1 MIGMRETRLSRTRY
15 ASTDSTPLDELVQ
28 GVRERSRAAFA
39 SLHEQM
45 ADPLFAFAR
54 NLLRERQAAED
65 AVQQTFLELVQSAD
79 KIKGDGRSLR
89 AWLYRSVRYNC
100 LDEIRR
106 RERRPE
112 TPVATLPDTP
122 APADVTHVLDPDL
135 EAAMGLLTEQQRTV
149 MFLRHVVGLSGAE
162 TAHVTRVSRAAVF
175 ATARRAEGRLRE
187 ALTNEGGG
195 S

>member
-1 MIGMRETRLSRTRY
+1 MRETHLSRTSY
-15 ASTDSTPLDELVQ
+15 ASTDAAPLDELVQ
-28 GVRERSRAAFA
+28 GVRERSRTAFA
-39 SLHEQM
+39 ALHEHM
-45 ADPLFAFAR
+45 ADALFSFAR

-89 AWLYRSVRYNC
+89 SWLYRSVRYNC

-112 TPVATLPDTP
+112 TPVAMLPDTP
-122 APADVTHVLDPDL
+122 APIDTTHILDPDL

-149 MFLRHVVGLSGAE
+149 MFLRHVVGLSGTE
-162 TAHVTRVSRAAVF
+162 TAHVTRLSRAAVF

-187 ALTNEGGG
+187 ALTNEGGE